1 MPLLT
6 NFKLLVHQI
15 SRNSLLCNI
24 HMDDNKSMG
33 TNLPKFILRP
43 SYFEANSL
51 LKSSRLILSVSSLRI
66 YRIDRLLNRLVLIAE
81 RSHVLIL
88 RATGKDLSGVQ
99 EVAGLINIR
108 WTMVR
113 KLGISARL
121 FGCKDSKCSSISE
134 KFVQLLP

>member
-1 MPLLT
+1 
-6 NFKLLVHQI
+6 
-15 SRNSLLCNI
+15 
-24 HMDDNKSMG
+24 MDHNKSLG
-33 TNLPKFILRP
+33 TNLPMFILRP
-43 SYFEANSL
+43 PYFEANSL

-66 YRIDRLLNRLVLIAE
+66 YRIDRLLNCLVLIAE

-108 WTMVR
+108 CTMVR
-113 KLGISARL
+113 MLGISARL